1 MISKPLDDIRVY
13 LSRKYLDWAEKLP
26 QSQWGAVKRLNDIRE
41 HQRRVSENEYKGSRI
56 PQGIEIDYLYFRLIE
71 MFHVE
76 EFDNLQKCLIE
87 LLPELQD
94 DYQNKDFSAQFREFA
109 RTIAGGGFISLGCIY
124 RDVRGKVIFKKSSRE
139 INALPSEIDFISVS
153 LHKILPSA
161 FFVTFDVHLDREATG
176 HLLQLHEKHYLPK
189 IRFVR
194 LAPWKVHR
202 SGYSEES
209 VEMARIQEI
218 FRWIDKLRSGVEKC
232 IKPFLSGYF
241 MAQTTDGKPHLPL
254 IEVYGMKGLPE
265 GIEAFQTWRK
275 GAWKWSESLGF
286 HFHFDIY
293 GDEKVLFT
301 RPLYGSTLG
310 YPAYRLIV
318 LWEAYLHTIRSD
330 DSDGGRSAIK
340 HDVSYI
346 LDAILACVTIDEFL
360 RSVRGNVET
369 LRQDIFGRMRIRFF
383 PRFKMNR
390 LVRLSNIVKH
400 ESMILERIAME
411 FEQEANFIHHE
422 MEPIKALKAIETPTK
437 GREVRNLRDLMMES
451 VRFQINLIRKH
462 FSLVANSF
470 SEYVALRNMEA
481 MYRLQRSI
489 FWLTIIV
496 AIATIIGLAANWS
509 TILSFSETVA
519 RSVAGSL
526 FAK

>member
-13 LSRKYLDWAEKLP
+13 LSRKYLDCAENLP
-26 QSQWGAVKRLNDIRE
+26 QSRWGVVQRLKDIRE
-41 HQRRVSENEYKGSRI
+41 HQRRVSENEYKESRI
-56 PQGIEIDYLYFRLIE
+56 PQGMEIDYLYFRLIE

-87 LLPELQD
+87 LLPELED
-94 DYQNKDFSAQFREFA
+94 NYRNRHFSTQFREFA

-124 RDVRGKVIFKKSSRE
+124 RDVKGRVLFKKSFRE
-139 INALPSEIDFISVS
+139 IKALPSEIDFVVVS

-161 FFVTFDVHLDREATG
+161 FFVTFDVHLNREATG
-176 HLLQLHEKHYLPK
+176 HLLQLQEEHYLPK
-189 IRFVR
+189 LRFFR

-209 VEMARIQEI
+209 VEMVRIQEI
-218 FRWIDKLRSGVEKC
+218 FRWIDKLRSGVEEC
-232 IKPFLSGYF
+232 IKPFISGYF
-241 MAQTTDGKPHLPL
+241 MAQTTHAKPHLPL
-254 IEVYGMKGLPE
+254 IEVYGIKGLPE
-265 GIEAFQTWRK
+265 GIDAFQTWRK

-286 HFHFDIY
+286 HFHFDIF

-301 RPLYGSTLG
+301 RPRYGSTFG

-318 LWEAYLHTIRSD
+318 LWEQYLHTIRPD
-330 DSDGGRSAIK
+330 DLDGGRSAIK
-340 HDVSYI
+340 HDVSYT
-346 LDAILACVTIDEFL
+346 LDAILACVAIDEFL
-360 RSVRGNVET
+360 RSAQRNVET
-369 LRQDIFGRMRIRFF
+369 LRQDIYGKMRNRFL
-383 PRFKMNR
+383 PLFKMNR
-390 LVRLSNIVKH
+390 LVRLNNIVKQ

-411 FEQEANFIHHE
+411 FEQEWKFIHHE
-422 MEPIKALKAIETPTK
+422 MEPIKALNAIENHTK

-451 VRFQINLIRKH
+451 IRFRINLIRKH

-481 MYRLQRSI
+481 TYRLQRSI

-496 AIATIIGLAANWS
+496 AVATVIGLAANWS
-509 TILSFSETVA
+509 TILTFSETVV
-519 RSVAGSL
+519 RSIVGSL
-526 FAK
+526 FTK